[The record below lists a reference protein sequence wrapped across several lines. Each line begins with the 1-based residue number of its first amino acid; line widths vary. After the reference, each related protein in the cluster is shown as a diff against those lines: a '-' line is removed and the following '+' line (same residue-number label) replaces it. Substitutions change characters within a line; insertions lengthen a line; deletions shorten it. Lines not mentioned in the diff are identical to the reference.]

1 MGQNSFQ
8 DRLAAQQGDPQALS
22 RVREHLAPP
31 TQHVGFVP
39 SEGPTLGVEVEYGV
53 IDKATGDLAKAAEE
67 VLAIVGAPFPDG
79 EHPKAKHELFNSSVE
94 VITGICQT
102 PDDAVA
108 DLKATLLEL
117 KPLLDAR
124 GLAMESSGTHPFAV
138 WEDLSLSPGERYQGL
153 VDRIGW
159 PARRLAIHGVHFH
172 VGVASKEKAITFI
185 DSLLNF
191 LPQML
196 ALSTSSPFWM
206 GDDTGL
212 ASIRSKIFETMP
224 TSGIPPWMAD
234 WADFERLMQALINA
248 RTIDT
253 VKEVWWDIRPHP
265 TYGTI
270 EFRMCDGIPTLREV
284 RAIAAL
290 AQALVVWMDRRVDV
304 GLPLP
309 DMPSWVARENK
320 WRAARFGLD
329 GEVMV
334 DVAGNTQPFRENI
347 AEIVEVLT
355 PIASELGT
363 LDALDSVREILVT
376 GSSAQRQRAV
386 VAQGGSLRDVVTE
399 LGEELA
405 ADLL

>member
-1 MGQNSFQ
+1 MAQNSFEQ
-8 DRLAAQQGDPQALS
+8 RLAAQQPDQRALS
-22 RVREHLAPP
+22 RVRDHLDPP
-31 TQHVGFVP
+31 TEHVDFVP
-39 SEGPTLGVEVEYGV
+39 SPEPTLGVEVEYGIV
-53 IDKATGDLAKAAEE
+53 DRTTGDLAPAAEE
-67 VLAIVGAPFPDG
+67 VLGIVSAPFEDG
-79 EHPKAKHELFNSSVE
+79 EHPKAKHELFNSSIE

-108 DLKATLLEL
+108 DLKTTLLEL
-117 KPLLDAR
+117 KPLLDER

-138 WEDLSLSPGERYQGL
+138 WEDLSLSPGDRYQGL
-153 VDRIGW
+153 VDRIGY

-172 VGVASKEKAITFI
+172 VGVRSKEKAIQFI

-234 WADFERLMQALINA
+234 WADFERLMQALIRA

-290 AQALVVWMDRRVDV
+290 AQALVVWMDRRVDA

-309 DMPSWVARENK
+309 DNPSWVARENK
-320 WRAARFGLD
+320 WRAARFGLE
-329 GEVMV
+329 GAVMV
-334 DVAGNTQPFRENI
+334 DTAGTTQSFRENI

-355 PIASELGT
+355 PVAGELGT
-363 LDALDSVREILVT
+363 LDALNSVREILES
-376 GSSAQRQRAV
+376 GSSAQRQRAI
-386 VAQGGSLRDVVTE
+386 VAQGGSLPDVVA
-399 LGEELA
+399 LLREELA